1 MFENCYYIRLAKA
14 DSLVCC
20 TKLEFLFSSVIQ
32 IQKSVSARMEY
43 TTVLEQDTMEG
54 VDADEWNE

>member
-1 MFENCYYIRLAKA
+1 MFELIPF
-14 DSLVCC
+14 V
-20 TKLEFLFSSVIQ
+20 FPQ